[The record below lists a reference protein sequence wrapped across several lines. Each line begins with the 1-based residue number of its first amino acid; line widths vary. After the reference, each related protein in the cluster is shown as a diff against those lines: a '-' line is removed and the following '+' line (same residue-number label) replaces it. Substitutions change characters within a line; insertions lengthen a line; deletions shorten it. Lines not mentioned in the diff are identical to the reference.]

1 MVLDKFTT
9 LTPIQPDMIKKLLI
23 FSSLLITANF
33 CFAQKTNAEKEVNE
47 AVNKLIGLM
56 INPDSLGLDKL
67 LLNNLSYGHSSGK
80 VQTKQE
86 FMHSL
91 LSGESDFL
99 DDIILGDPKTIIQ
112 GNTALVRHK
121 LMAQTNDKGVKGS
134 VNLYILLIWSKE
146 KSGWKLI
153 GRQAVKVP

>member
-1 MVLDKFTT
+1 
-9 LTPIQPDMIKKLLI
+9 MIKKLLI
-23 FSSLLITANF
+23 FSCLLISTHF
-33 CFAQKTNAEKEVNE
+33 CFAQQKNAEKEVND
-47 AVNKLIGLM
+47 AVSKLISLM
-56 INPDSLGLDKL
+56 INPDSVSLDKL

-80 VQTKQE
+80 IQTKQE

-121 LMAQTNDKGVKGS
+121 LIADTNDKGVKGS
-134 VNLYILLIWSKE
+134 VSLYILLIWSKE
-146 KSGWKLI
+146 KTGWKLL
-153 GRQAVKVP
+153 GRQAIKAP

>member
-1 MVLDKFTT
+1 
-9 LTPIQPDMIKKLLI
+9 MIRKLLI
-23 FSSLLITANF
+23 FSFLLISATF
-33 CFAQKTNAEKEVNE
+33 CYAQKTNAEKEVNK
-47 AVNKLIGLM
+47 AVDKLIGLM
-56 INPDSLGLDKL
+56 IHPDSLGLDKL
-67 LLNNLSYGHSSGK
+67 LLDNLSYGHSSGK

-99 DDIILGDPKTIIQ
+99 DDITLGDPKTIIQ

-121 LMAQTNDKGVKGS
+121 LMAQTNDKGVRGS

-146 KSGWKLI
+146 KEGWKLL

>member
-1 MVLDKFTT
+1 MGRRRLII
-9 LTPIQPDMIKKLLI
+9 LCLLI
-23 FSSLLITANF
+23 STTF
-33 CFAQKTNAEKEVNE
+33 CYAQKTNAEKEVNQ
-47 AVNKLIGLM
+47 AVNELIHLM
-56 INPDSLGLDKL
+56 IHPDSLGLDKL

-99 DDIILGDPKTIIQ
+99 DDIILADPKTIIQ

-121 LMAQTNDKGVKGS
+121 LVAQTNDRGVRGT
-134 VNLYILLIWSKE
+134 VNLYILLIWSKA
-146 KSGWKLI
+146 KTGWKLL
-153 GRQAVKVP
+153 GRQAVKVL

>member
-1 MVLDKFTT
+1 
-9 LTPIQPDMIKKLLI
+9 MIRKLLI
-23 FSSLLITANF
+23 LSCLLISTTF
-33 CFAQKTNAEKEVNE
+33 CYAQKTNAEKEVNE
-47 AVNKLIGLM
+47 AVDKLIGLM

-67 LLNNLSYGHSSGK
+67 LLHNLSYGHSSGK

-99 DDIILGDPKTIIQ
+99 DDITLGDPKTIIQ
-112 GNTALVRHK
+112 GNTAMVRNK
-121 LMAQTNDKGVKGS
+121 LMAQTNDKGVRGS

-146 KSGWKLI
+146 KTGWKLL

>member
-1 MVLDKFTT
+1 MKR
-9 LTPIQPDMIKKLLI
+9 ILI
-23 FSSLLITANF
+23 FGCLMFVAVSS
-33 CFAQKTNAEKEVNE
+33 FAQQKNAEKEVDQ
-47 AVNKLIGLM
+47 AVSKLLALM
-56 INPDSLGLDKL
+56 VTPDSTKLDQL

-80 VQTKQE
+80 IQNKQE

-99 DDIILGDPKTIIQ
+99 DDIIIADPKTIVQ

-121 LMAQTNDKGVKGS
+121 LMAQTNDKGIKGS

-146 KSGWKLI
+146 KAGWKLL
-153 GRQAVKVP
+153 GRQAIKVP

>member
-1 MVLDKFTT
+1 
-9 LTPIQPDMIKKLLI
+9 MIRKLLI
-23 FSSLLITANF
+23 FSCLVISTTF
-33 CFAQKTNAEKEVNE
+33 CYAQKANAEKEVNE
-47 AVNKLIGLM
+47 AVDKLIGLM
-56 INPDSLGLDKL
+56 IHPDSLGLDKL

-99 DDIILGDPKTIIQ
+99 DDITLGDPKTIIQ

-121 LMAQTNDKGVKGS
+121 LMAQTNDKGVRGS

-146 KSGWKLI
+146 KEGWKLL
-153 GRQAVKVP
+153 GRQAVKVL

>member
-1 MVLDKFTT
+1 
-9 LTPIQPDMIKKLLI
+9 MIKKLLI

-99 DDIILGDPKTIIQ
+99 DDIILGDPKTIVQ

-146 KSGWKLI
+146 KSSWKLI

>member
-1 MVLDKFTT
+1 
-9 LTPIQPDMIKKLLI
+9 MIKKLLI
-23 FSSLLITANF
+23 FSGLLFSTCF
-33 CFAQKTNAEKEVNE
+33 CFAQNANSEKEVND
-47 AVNKLIGLM
+47 AVNKLTSLM
-56 INPDSLGLDKL
+56 VNPDSLGLDKL

-121 LMAQTNDKGVKGS
+121 LMAQTNDKGVRGS

-146 KSGWKLI
+146 KSGWKLL

>member
-23 FSSLLITANF
+23 FSGLLITANF
-33 CFAQKTNAEKEVNE
+33 CFAQKTNAEKEVND
-47 AVNKLIGLM
+47 AVNKLISLM

-80 VQTKQE
+80 IQTKQE

-134 VNLYILLIWSKE
+134 VSLYILLIWSKE

>member
-1 MVLDKFTT
+1 MIRKF
-9 LTPIQPDMIKKLLI
+9 LILSFLLI
-23 FSSLLITANF
+23 STTF
-33 CFAQKTNAEKEVNE
+33 CYAQKSNAEKEVNE
-47 AVNKLIGLM
+47 VVDKLISLM
-56 INPDSLGLDKL
+56 VNPDSLGLDKL

-99 DDIILGDPKTIIQ
+99 GDIILGDPKTTIQ

-121 LMAQTNDKGVKGS
+121 LMAQTNDKGIRGS

-146 KSGWKLI
+146 EDGWKLL

>member
-1 MVLDKFTT
+1 M
-9 LTPIQPDMIKKLLI
+9 KKILI
-23 FSSLLITANF
+23 FGCLMILTHIS
-33 CFAQKTNAEKEVNE
+33 FAQQTNAEKEVNE
-47 AVNKLIGLM
+47 AVSKLLRLM
-56 INPDSLGLDKL
+56 VNPDSVKLDQL

-80 VQTKQE
+80 IQSKQE

-99 DDIILGDPKTIIQ
+99 DDIIIGDPKTIVQ

-146 KSGWKLI
+146 KSGWKLL

>member
-1 MVLDKFTT
+1 MKR
-9 LTPIQPDMIKKLLI
+9 ILI
-23 FSSLLITANF
+23 FGCLMFVAVSS
-33 CFAQKTNAEKEVNE
+33 FAQQKNAEKEVDQ
-47 AVNKLIGLM
+47 AVSKLLALM
-56 INPDSLGLDKL
+56 VTPDSTKLDQL

-80 VQTKQE
+80 IQNKQE

-99 DDIILGDPKTIIQ
+99 DDIIIADSKTIIQ

-121 LMAQTNDKGVKGS
+121 LMAQTNDKGIKGS

-146 KSGWKLI
+146 KAGWKLLV
-153 GRQAVKVP
+153 RQAVKVP

>member
-1 MVLDKFTT
+1 
-9 LTPIQPDMIKKLLI
+9 MIKKLLI
-23 FSSLLITANF
+23 FSGLLFSASF
-33 CFAQKTNAEKEVNE
+33 CFAQKATTENDVNA

-56 INPDSLGLDKL
+56 INPDSMALDKL

-80 VQTKQE
+80 IQTKQE

-121 LMAQTNDKGVKGS
+121 LMAQTNDKGVRGS

-146 KSGWKLI
+146 KAGWKLL

>member
-1 MVLDKFTT
+1 MMKR
-9 LTPIQPDMIKKLLI
+9 ILI
-23 FSSLLITANF
+23 FGCLMFVAVSS
-33 CFAQKTNAEKEVNE
+33 FAQQKNAEKEVDQ
-47 AVNKLIGLM
+47 AVSKLLALM
-56 INPDSLGLDKL
+56 VTPDSTKLDQL

-80 VQTKQE
+80 IQNKQE

-99 DDIILGDPKTIIQ
+99 DDIIIADPKTIVQ

-121 LMAQTNDKGVKGS
+121 LMAQTNDKGIKGS

-146 KSGWKLI
+146 KAGWKLL